1 MSFQNNFK
9 LRLNT
14 NISTLSS
21 SDIRLILKNL
31 YEELETL
38 KIEVAKFKTQTDKQE
53 NETRNIS
60 QDRPKVGRTS
70 GKDVPTT

>member
-38 KIEVAKFKTQTDKQE
+38 KTDIDTIKTQMDKQV

-60 QDRPKVGRTS
+60 QDRPKVGRPV
-70 GKDVPTT
+70 GKDVSTS